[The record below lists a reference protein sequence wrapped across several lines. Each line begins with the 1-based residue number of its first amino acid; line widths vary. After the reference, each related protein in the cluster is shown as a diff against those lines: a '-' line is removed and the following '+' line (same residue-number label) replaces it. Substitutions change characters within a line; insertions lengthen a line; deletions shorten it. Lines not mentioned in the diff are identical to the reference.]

1 MRTVIYSI
9 DTLKSFFHE
18 HLIATM
24 PQLKNALGTTVDMTV
39 YRKLQQLSYHTSY
52 SHKGSYY
59 TLDELVDFNAIGL
72 WQYHEAR
79 FSKYGTLVQTAQSL
93 IERSE
98 MGYSLPELRSHLGVE
113 VKEALLQL
121 HVQRRIIRE
130 QIAGRY
136 VYFSTDTQR
145 QRQQHLLRLEEQPPL
160 GGAKSGHVLAHEV
173 RAAIILF
180 FSILDERQRRL
191 YAGLESLRLG
201 HGGDTI
207 ISQLLDIDNHTVARG
222 RSELVQRDIEIDRIR
237 KKGAGRI
244 AIKKNSTNH

>member
-1 MRTVIYSI
+1 MRTVTYSI
-9 DTLKSFFHE
+9 DTIKSFFHK
-18 HLIATM
+18 HIIATM
-24 PQLKNALGTTVDMTV
+24 PQLKNALGTTIDMTV
-39 YRKLQQLSYHTSY
+39 YRKLQLLSYHTSY
-52 SHKGSYY
+52 SHKGSFY
-59 TLDELVDFNAIGL
+59 TLEELADFNTIGL
-72 WQYHEAR
+72 WHYHEAR

-98 MGYSLPELRSHLGVE
+98 KGYSLSELRSCLGVE
-113 VKEALLQL
+113 VKETLLQL
-121 HVQRRIIRE
+121 HVQQRVIRE

-136 VYFSTDTQR
+136 VYFSTDSQR
-145 QRQQHLLRLEEQPPL
+145 QRQQHLLRLEEKPPL
-160 GGAKSGHVLAHEV
+160 GGAESGDVLAHEI

-201 HGGDTI
+201 HGGDSI
-207 ISQLLDIDNHTVARG
+207 ISQLLSIDNHTVARG
-222 RSELVQRDIEIDRIR
+222 RSELLQRDIEIDRIR